1 MSRRGPP
8 RRTGTRRTMLALIVS
23 GALLSLPAVAGTC
36 AARSGARTV
45 TLIELYTSEG
55 CDSCPPADRWLA
67 STFPVGNASPDAI
80 PLAFHVDYWDRLG
93 WKDRFAESAWT
104 ERQHA
109 AARANRLRF
118 VYTPQVL
125 VQGRDFPAWRG
136 AAVDVVVAATA
147 TKAPHA
153 SITLAAD
160 NLRGA
165 IAVQASAHVP
175 ANAERRGAALYIA
188 LTESGLVSKVTAGE
202 NAGALLQHDHVVR
215 ALRGGVVVDANG
227 DAAALLTL
235 PLPREAGTATTLV
248 AFVQNSETGAV
259 LQALALPVSPAAC
272 GAAR

>member
-1 MSRRGPP
+1 
-8 RRTGTRRTMLALIVS
+8 VC
-23 GALLSLPAVAGTC
+23 GALLALPATAGTC
-36 AARSGARTV
+36 AAKSGARTV

-67 STFPVGNASPDAI
+67 STFPVGMTSPDAI

-136 AAVDVVVAATA
+136 AAADVVVAATA
-147 TKAPHA
+147 TKAPRA
-153 SITLAAD
+153 SIALAAD

-165 IAVQASAHVP
+165 IVVQASARVP
-175 ANAERRGAALYIA
+175 GSAERRGTALYVA

-215 ALRGGVVVDANG
+215 ALHGGVAVDANG
-227 DAAALLTL
+227 DAAAQLTL
-235 PLPREAGTATTLV
+235 PLPRESGMATTLV
-248 AFVQNSETGAV
+248 AFVQNVVTGDV
-259 LQALALPVSPAAC
+259 LQALALPVADALCVRP
-272 GAAR
+272 R